1 MHRNARL
8 TFLARRTLVERIA
21 GGRAVAHVAAELG
34 VSRQTAHKWWRRW
47 LEEGEGG
54 LEDRPSRPRRSPAR
68 VPARLERAI
77 ERLRRREKLG
87 PARIASASGCTPPPC
102 IACCAAAASIASP
115 GWTVPAD
122 S

>member
-21 GGRAVAHVAAELG
+21 SGRAVAHIAAELG

-47 LEEGEGG
+47 LEEGEAG
-54 LEDRPSRPRRSPAR
+54 LEDRPSRPQRSPTR
-68 VPARLERAI
+68 VPARLEREI

-87 PARIASASGCTPPPC
+87 PARIDSCVACHIVPVHTPTAPRVSAATM
-102 IACCAAAASIASP
+102 
-115 GWTVPAD
+115 
-122 S
+122 